1 MAEYAL
7 KMSKIIKT
15 YGGIPVLKEVDFAV
29 KPGEI
34 HALVGENGAGK
45 TTLMNILGGVVLMDS
60 GEVEVLGEKL
70 SHLSPGIMQEKG
82 VAFIHQELNV
92 VNDLTVYENL
102 FLGRE
107 LRTRLGTVD
116 VKAMCREAERVFS
129 GMQVDVDPKALV
141 ESLETSTKQ
150 IVEIARSLLL
160 NAKIIIMDEPTTSLS
175 QNEIDQVFSLMTNLA
190 RGHGV
195 SIIFISHKLGEVV
208 QFCDHYTV
216 LRNGEKVSEGPL
228 RPEDGTQVDQADIA
242 RMMVGQDVLSVEVY
256 VARRLGEAVL
266 DVNGLHIYGHVRDV
280 SFSLRGGEVLGI
292 TGLLGDGKEHLV
304 RGLFGDIPIDSGSIV
319 LNGKPCSPRHPAQGK
334 GAGLGFLPSNRKE
347 NAIIKDLSI
356 QSNITIVS
364 LEDCCTAGHVLSS
377 KLERGMADKAKQD
390 FSIKIADFGNAI
402 TSLSGGNQQKVVLSK
417 WLSMSPSVL
426 LLSNPTQGVDVGAKN
441 EIYAQI
447 MKLAEQGVGVIITSG
462 EAKEIIKICDRA
474 LVMYHGSVR
483 GELDRDDLTEENIMI
498 LSTGGELGKNDRS
511 TAVCNP
517 NS

>member
-1 MAEYAL
+1 MLEYAL

-15 YGGIPVLKEVDFAV
+15 YGGVPVLKEVDFAV

-45 TTLMNILGGVVLMDS
+45 TTLMNILGGVVEMDS
-60 GEVEVLGEKL
+60 GEVEVLGENL
-70 SHLSPGIMQEKG
+70 SHLTPGIMQEKG

-107 LRTRLGTVD
+107 LRTKLGTVD
-116 VKAMCREAERVFS
+116 VKVMCREAERVFT
-129 GMQVDVDPKALV
+129 GMQVDIDPKAMV
-141 ESLETSTKQ
+141 GSLETSTKQ

-160 NAKIIIMDEPTTSLS
+160 KAKIIIMDEPTTSLS
-175 QNEIDQVFSLMTNLA
+175 QNEIDQVFRLMTNLA
-190 RGHGV
+190 RNHGV

-216 LRNGEKVSEGPL
+216 LRNGEKVAQGPL
-228 RPEDGTQVDQADIA
+228 IQEDGTPMDQADIA

-256 VARRLGEAVL
+256 VERSLGEEVL
-266 DVNGLHIYGHVRDV
+266 DVKDISINDHVRDV
-280 SFSLRGGEVLGI
+280 SFSLRKGEILGI

-304 RGLFGDIPIDSGSIV
+304 RGLFGDLPLDAGTIV
-319 LNGKPCSPRHPAQGK
+319 LNGQRCTPKHPAHGK
-334 GAGLGFLPSNRKE
+334 GAGIGFLPANRKE

-364 LEDCCTAGHVLSS
+364 LDDCCGAGPVLSG
-377 KLERGMADKAKQD
+377 KLERSMADKAKLD
-390 FSIKIADFGNAI
+390 FSIKVSNFGNAI

-441 EIYAQI
+441 EIYTQI
-447 MKLAEQGVGVIITSG
+447 MKLAEQGVGIIITSG

-474 LVMYHGSVR
+474 LVMYHGRVC
-483 GELDRDDLTEENIMI
+483 GELNRSELTEENIMI
-498 LSTGGELGKNDRS
+498 LSTGGKLGNIDRS